1 MATRKVFCR
10 YQEIIDLNTIGD
22 TISVIGI
29 HTPTGDTPQKMFPG
43 FYHQYQKVKYLGCSV
58 TAANAAQLPVD
69 PLGVGYEAGLGNE
82 SVMDPRDV
90 FDPILFHGC
99 HGQDLGA
106 ILNKL
111 YLQNSVPLTGSLDGF
126 IEDANSDS
134 DAGRSELVEG
144 LYYKAL
150 TDHTWKKFG
159 IQSGFR
165 LRGLHPMVYSLAT
178 NHQITPS
185 VKGPS
190 VTLDGDGIAAVGP
203 EIDGVGVGGLPLD
216 WQLFTPRL
224 VPFGAIDTRVPYAGE
239 IPSVAGS
246 DYSAWQNFVQ
256 AAENYSEF
264 PKLFMGVLLLPMS
277 RRVKQ
282 FLRIV
287 ITHKFE
293 FYGFRGASL
302 NQNILGSPSTYFMGP
317 NEFGPTDSNDQ
328 TILGGGPDGGGGSSS
343 TVVNTLEN
351 FAVTFRNSTE
361 YPASGVSFVASILG
375 TTVTWN
381 PGTVSAG
388 SSSTHIYDRTSGL
401 PSEFPTN
408 PASISVGISYSVA
421 SYQTYTFS
429 KSFSQGTVSTTLD
442 VTLVP
447 DGNSYKLVLTDDL

>member
-1 MATRKVFCR
+1 MATRKVFCK

-282 FLRIV
+282 FLRVV
-287 ITHKFE
+287 ITHKFV

-317 NEFGPTDSNDQ
+317 NEFGTTDSNDQ
-328 TILGGGPDGGGGSSS
+328 IILGGSPEDGGGG
-343 TVVNTLEN
+343 T
-351 FAVTFRNSTE
+351 
-361 YPASGVSFVASILG
+361 
-375 TTVTWN
+375 
-381 PGTVSAG
+381 
-388 SSSTHIYDRTSGL
+388 
-401 PSEFPTN
+401 
-408 PASISVGISYSVA
+408 
-421 SYQTYTFS
+421 
-429 KSFSQGTVSTTLD
+429 D
-442 VTLVP
+442 VTYHLRTVNVLVRGTSSMTASNAQINKP
-447 DGNSYKLVLTDDL
+447 TILDGSLEITPPGDAYKLVGPTTSVSWSATEDYGFSVIGGVVRAQFTIGYDGVVFSGAISVSPNDVSRTIYFEVEWDGSKFVAKQVNS